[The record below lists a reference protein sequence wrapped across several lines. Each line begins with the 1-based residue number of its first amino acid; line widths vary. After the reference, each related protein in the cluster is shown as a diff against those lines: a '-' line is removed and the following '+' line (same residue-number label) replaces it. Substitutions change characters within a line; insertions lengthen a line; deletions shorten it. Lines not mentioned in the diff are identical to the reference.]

1 MEVTVTQV
9 TMTNWK
15 ISSSRSIIGFSGENE
30 VHKLEIL
37 TTPETDVEY
46 TLEIKSQFQPSNIV
60 ELEVEEGKLS
70 VLLTSEMLGE
80 DGLKKMQVVGTLDEQ
95 KKKSNW
101 FEMIVEK
108 SINAESNIAEHY
120 PSILEEIL
128 EQLRGKQDK
137 LTAGNGIGMPNNVI
151 SVLLATGDNL
161 LHFSDGKLTLSIQDI
176 CTNPTIAYQLGI
188 SEDLREALLEDG
200 VDYNIQARLTAGDN
214 IEITNDTIDVVRNTD
229 TGSHHF
235 STNNDTD
242 VIDVDDYN
250 YIVPTS
256 IETFGTATSI
266 LSYSLN
272 NSDWL
277 GLNSGDIINVS
288 SEDYIYIRYQRFGGS
303 DGSADVSYKLFKP
316 ENLVE
321 LSDISVISNKT
332 LTEAY
337 SYTNQRSLQLA
348 SNLTATINS
357 STYVMTLSLL
367 NDNNTTISTATVD
380 LPLESVVVNGTYDSS
395 TQEVVLTLQGGGTI
409 RFSVAALVSGL
420 VDTQTYNAGLATKV
434 DIIEETGQQYLN
446 ISENYQIS
454 LSNYAKIDFSETELP
469 TGAAPTFVLNCAGDV
484 YDLTTNPIVDVSQ
497 YSMGTVT
504 WAYMGGHNIKWTL
517 TNDVVRERDMVNYVK
532 GTDYATSSKGGVIK
546 SGQNGFQ
553 VTESGTPWLES
564 KTYSQYTGWGNPLF
578 ISKGTLENVISG
590 KRLLSDKYE
599 LIATITASSENPI
612 GIASFTN
619 LDQYKIDHWIIEA
632 IGMKGKTGKGFIFT
646 NSLPSDYGSFS
657 FSYSSFF
664 NESTAKTLYIVIDRK
679 TPNMFCITTGGVV
692 NTSQIQRI
700 NNNTNEITYD
710 QVFKSL
716 YFSIQ
721 DQSTESDARITEGT
735 INLYGIKGV

>member
-235 STNNDTD
+235 STNNETD
-242 VIDVDDYN
+242 VIDVDNYN
-250 YIVPTS
+250 YIVPTN

-288 SEDYIYIRYQRFGGS
+288 SEDYIYIKYQRFGGS

-348 SNLTATINS
+348 SNLTATINT

-446 ISENYQIS
+446 TGENYQIS

-497 YSMGTVT
+497 YSIGTVT
-504 WAYMGGHNIKWTL
+504 WAYMGGHNIKWKL

-532 GTDYATSSKGGVIK
+532 NTDYAT
-546 SGQNGFQ
+546 N
-553 VTESGTPWLES
+553 S
-564 KTYSQYTGWGNPLF
+564 KTGVVRGNRCFAVDSSEGGKAYCQILTFANYQSGSDYNF
-578 ISKGTLENVISG
+578 IAKGTLEAVLNNDSRI
-590 KRLLSDKYE
+590 LEPKYE
-599 LIATITASSENPI
+599 LLDTIEVESATNSILSEIQEIYDDILVIGTNVTADTTGISSSVRLNSAT
-612 GIASFTN
+612 G
-619 LDQYKIDHWIIEA
+619 LDGLSIRNTFSVTSTVINVIFEHIRTKEDLYNNETKIDI
-632 IGMKGKTGKGFIFT
+632 
-646 NSLPSDYGSFS
+646 
-657 FSYSSFF
+657 
-664 NESTAKTLYIVIDRK
+664 
-679 TPNMFCITTGGVV
+679 
-692 NTSQIQRI
+692 
-700 NNNTNEITYD
+700 
-710 QVFKSL
+710 
-716 YFSIQ
+716 
-721 DQSTESDARITEGT
+721 QSTSIRNFVTGPKQHTYNDKIKNVRIYADTNKNILTGT
-735 INLYGIKGV
+735 FKIYGRKRF